1 MLVYPDKYLNNVKE
15 ITIDFLRKNDIKAL
29 ILDVDNTLIN
39 FDKELLEGTS
49 LWCENLKK
57 EGIKFYI
64 LSNTNKEEKVQK
76 VSKEL
81 NIPYMNF
88 AKKPLRGNFMKV
100 QKILGIENPKE
111 IAVVGDQIFT
121 DVLGARFSSMYS
133 ILTKP
138 IDKRDIFMTKVKR
151 PLENLIVKRY
161 LKKNG
166 GK

>member
-1 MLVYPDKYLNNVKE
+1 MLVYPDKYLNNV
-15 ITIDFLRKNDIKAL
+15 TIDLLKKNNINAL

-39 FDKELLEGTS
+39 FDKELLEGS
-49 LWCENLKK
+49 SVWCENLKK

-76 VSKEL
+76 VSNEL
-81 NIPYMNF
+81 NIPYINF
-88 AKKPLRGNFMKV
+88 AKKPLRGNFIKV
-100 QKILGIENPKE
+100 QKIFGINNPKE

-121 DVLGARFSSMYS
+121 DVLGARFSNMYS

-138 IDKRDIFMTKVKR
+138 IDKRDIFMTKIKR